1 MDNSILS
8 KRYAQAL
15 FDLALEMKILER
27 AYNDILL
34 VQDVIRENPEFR
46 RLLASPV
53 IPPGKKSQILRGIF
67 EKHLDKLTFRFL
79 QLVIKKE
86 RAFDLEDI
94 TGSFVALY
102 KKHQNILITK
112 LKTASPID
120 GETRKKILALLTEA
134 THKNIELIEEI
145 DEKLI
150 GGFVLTLDDRQ
161 YDASLSK
168 KISTLSK
175 SFDKNLY
182 IKGY

>member
-1 MDNSILS
+1 
-8 KRYAQAL
+8 
-15 FDLALEMKILER
+15 
-27 AYNDILL
+27 
-34 VQDVIRENPEFR
+34 
-46 RLLASPV
+46 
-53 IPPGKKSQILRGIF
+53 
-67 EKHLDKLTFRFL
+67 L

-86 RAFDLEDI
+86 RAFHLEDI
-94 TGSFVALY
+94 TGSFVSLY

-120 GETRKKILALLTEA
+120 GETRTKILALLTEA